1 MVIQRREPL
10 AETIGKEEA
19 TMRAR
24 SEIRAKSALA
34 LAIIIAGGVVMG
46 CSGKTPATLG
56 VKDGRLAPCP
66 SSPNCVSTRS
76 EDARHAIAPLSFSGT
91 AAEARGRLLAVLA
104 GSKRCRVVTANDA
117 YIHAEFTSALFRFV
131 DDVEFQIDPDT
142 RLIHFRSASRLGHS
156 DLGVNRRRMEALRA
170 AFEQGAGT
178 TRP

>member
-1 MVIQRREPL
+1 LEAIS
-10 AETIGKEEA
+10 GKEEVN
-19 TMRAR
+19 MRAR
-24 SEIRAKSALA
+24 REIRAKTAFV
-34 LAIIIAGGVVMG
+34 LAIIIAGGIMMG

-76 EDARHAIAPLSFSGT
+76 EDPRHAIAPLSFSGT
-91 AAEARGRLLAVLA
+91 AAEARGRLLAVLD
-104 GSKRCRVVTANDA
+104 GTKRCRVVTANDT

-170 AFEQGAGT
+170 AFERNAGT
-178 TRP
+178 KRP